1 MSEATERL
9 RRLLAD
15 ELGECREEDIEDRL
29 AELDDLEATTPL
41 DTAYEDAQVFA
52 ALGSESRYRL
62 ARLLV
67 AAGERLCV
75 CELTPMVAVSDSAVS
90 HALSEL
96 ADAGLVERH
105 RQGRWHYYSAT
116 ERARQLLDG
125 LDETRER
132 GNWNDNGDGD
142 GDGDGDDGR
151 DQEKED
157 A

>member
-15 ELGECREEDIEDRL
+15 ELGACREEDIENRL
-29 AELDDLEATTPL
+29 AELDDLEAGVPL
-41 DTAYEDAQVFA
+41 ATAYEDAQVFA
-52 ALGSESRYRL
+52 TLGSETRYRL

-67 AAGERLCV
+67 AAEEQLCV
-75 CELTPMVAVSDSAVS
+75 CELTPMVGVSDSAVS

-105 RQGRWHYYSAT
+105 KQGRWHYYSAT
-116 ERARQLLDG
+116 GRAETLLAG
-125 LDETRER
+125 LDETRAEKR
-132 GNWNDNGDGD
+132 ARDEDGS
-142 GDGDGDDGR
+142 G
-151 DQEKED
+151 EN

>member
-52 ALGSESRYRL
+52 ALGSETRYRL

-67 AAGERLCV
+67 AAGEELCV
-75 CELTPMVAVSDSAVS
+75 CELTPLVAVSDSAVS

-105 RQGRWHYYSAT
+105 RQGRWHYYAAT
-116 ERARQLLDG
+116 GRAEALLAG

-132 GNWNDNGDGD
+132 GRWDGSGDGD
-142 GDGDGDDGR
+142 EDR
-151 DQEKED
+151 DQEETEEL
-157 A
+157 

>member
-15 ELGECREEDIEDRL
+15 ELGACREEDIENRL
-29 AELDDLEATTPL
+29 AELDDLEAGTSL
-41 DTAYEDAQVFA
+41 ETAYEDAQVFA
-52 ALGSESRYRL
+52 ALGSETRYRL

-75 CELTPMVAVSDSAVS
+75 CELTPMVGVSDSAVS

-96 ADAGLVERH
+96 ADAGLVRRH
-105 RQGRWHYYSAT
+105 KQGRWHYYSAT
-116 ERARQLLDG
+116 GRAEALLDG
-125 LDETRER
+125 LDDTRP
-132 GNWNDNGDGD
+132 GNQQDGEEPE
-142 GDGDGDDGR
+142 G
-151 DQEKED
+151 

>member
-15 ELGECREEDIEDRL
+15 ELGACREEDIENRL
-29 AELDDLEATTPL
+29 AELGVLVGGRQRHPRLQVVQLFAT
-41 DTAYEDAQVFA
+41 
-52 ALGSESRYRL
+52 LGSETRYRL

-67 AAGERLCV
+67 AAEEQLCV
-75 CELTPMVAVSDSAVS
+75 CELTPMVGVSDSAVS

-105 RQGRWHYYSAT
+105 KQGRWHYYSAT
-116 ERARQLLDG
+116 GRAETLLAG
-125 LDETRER
+125 LDETRAEKR
-132 GNWNDNGDGD
+132 ARDEDGS
-142 GDGDGDDGR
+142 G
-151 DQEKED
+151 EN